1 MDKKFIYQFPAD
13 VGQTI
18 YMLMKDGSVGE
29 ARVVWYR
36 IAGRQ
41 PYKNRVRLGYTG
53 SDGNYYETWRK
64 MSMFG
69 KTMFVSRKAAEEAAE
84 TEAVN
89 TAEEI
94 VDEYPQVEMEA

>member
-1 MDKKFIYQFPAD
+1 MGEGFTYWLPAE

-18 YMLMKDGSVGE
+18 YMLMKDGGIGE

-64 MSMFG
+64 MSLFG
-69 KTMFVSRKAAEEAAE
+69 KTVFTTRRQAEVAIAE
-84 TEAVN
+84 GK
-89 TAEEI
+89 
-94 VDEYPQVEMEA
+94 VE

>member
-1 MDKKFIYQFPAD
+1 MGEGFTYWLPAE

-18 YMLMKDGSVGE
+18 YMVLKGGVVGE
-29 ARVVWYR
+29 ARVVCYR

-41 PYKNRVRLGYTG
+41 PYKNRVRVRYVG

-69 KTMFVSRKAAEEAAE
+69 KTLFTTRRQAEVAIAE
-84 TEAVN
+84 GK
-89 TAEEI
+89 
-94 VDEYPQVEMEA
+94 VEGNG